1 MRLTSTQ
8 PTALWKHVASFSFLF
23 ALCFS
28 LAAQN
33 GCEDDA
39 GNIYGPYEELV
50 VSDDPCEN
58 FTCIPSA
65 FSFVWVSNSE
75 YLDDCGGDEENDEV
89 EGEDWADLIDWLEE
103 ICASNDT
110 LEVDV
115 DVELACE
122 ALALIEACDNGS
134 EEACAELE
142 ALWDEFGNLWDD
154 EEEEE
159 EEEDDEEDD
168 EEEDD
173 EEDEEGED
181 DGDDDLDEEDW
192 LDLMDWLE
200 EICSSNDTLEGDI
213 EVEMACAALELI
225 EACADGEEAACEE
238 LEMLLEDLW
247 DDEEGGD
254 DDEENDDEEGEDDD
268 EENDDEEGEDDDEE
282 DDDEEGENDDE
293 ENDDDEEG
301 EDDGEFDEEDLEA
314 LIEWLEEICGSNVP
328 NDLGID
334 PDMACGILE
343 LIEACADGNEEA
355 CEELEMLLEELED
368 LWDEEDEDDDEEEED
383 DEDEC
388 EVEFE
393 FEQALDED
401 GVPLPYNIV
410 AYVDEP
416 EADTYYF
423 WSFGD
428 GNESDEPNPTHIYEE
443 VGNYEVCLT
452 VTQMV
457 GNFLECTATHC
468 DTLMI
473 DMDGLVRQ
481 QLVLNILFPGQTIN
495 AVVEQDLTLDVH
507 PNPAADAFRIRA
519 EAGIESAVVRTMD
532 GRWVGRW
539 VSNGLQTIEVPCH
552 AWSTGAYVLEVR
564 TAEGVMRSRVLVRH

>member
-1 MRLTSTQ
+1 MHLNPTSS
-8 PTALWKHVASFSFLF
+8 TALWKHVASLSFLF

-75 YLDDCGGDEENDEV
+75 YLDDCGGDENDEAD
-89 EGEDWADLIDWLEE
+89 GEDLAELIQWLEE
-103 ICASNDT
+103 ICASGDS
-110 LEVDV
+110 LEVDF
-115 DVELACE
+115 DVEEAC
-122 ALALIEACDNGS
+122 AVLALIEACDNGS
-134 EEACAELE
+134 EEACLELDMLLDE
-142 ALWDEFGNLWDD
+142 FEDLWDNEGDND
-154 EEEEE
+154 
-159 EEEDDEEDD
+159 
-168 EEEDD
+168 
-173 EEDEEGED
+173 EDEEG
-181 DGDDDLDEEDW
+181 
-192 LDLMDWLE
+192 
-200 EICSSNDTLEGDI
+200 
-213 EVEMACAALELI
+213 
-225 EACADGEEAACEE
+225 DGE
-238 LEMLLEDLW
+238 
-247 DDEEGGD
+247 
-254 DDEENDDEEGEDDD
+254 DDEEGEDDD
-268 EENDDEEGEDDDEE
+268 EEEDEEEGDDD
-282 DDDEEGENDDE
+282 DG
-293 ENDDDEEG
+293 G
-301 EDDGEFDEEDLEA
+301 EDDGEEDDGAFDEEDLEA

-343 LIEACADGNEEA
+343 LFEACANGSEEA
-355 CEELEMLLEELED
+355 CLELDGLLDEFED
-368 LWDEEDEDDDEEEED
+368 LWDDEEEDEEEGENDEEEGEDDDEQDDEEGENDEEDDEEGENEDEEDDDEEEAD
-383 DEDEC
+383 NEC

-393 FEQALDED
+393 FEQAMDED

-428 GNESDEPNPTHIYEE
+428 GNESDEPNPTHIYDE

-457 GNFLECTATHC
+457 GNFLECTATYC

-481 QLVLNILFPGQTIN
+481 QLTLNVLFPGQTMS
-495 AVVEQDLTLDVH
+495 AVSEQTLNLNVF
-507 PNPAADAFRIRA
+507 PNPASEVLSVRVA
-519 EAGIESAVVRTMD
+519 AGIEAVEVRTTD
-532 GRWVGRW
+532 GRLVGQW
-539 VSNGLQTIEVPCH
+539 AGQNMQAFEVPCA
-552 AWSTGAYVLEVR
+552 AWPSGTYVMYVR
-564 TAEGVMRSRVLVRH
+564 TSEGEVRSRVLIQH

>member
-1 MRLTSTQ
+1 M
-8 PTALWKHVASFSFLF
+8 ASLSFLF

-28 LAAQN
+28 IAAQN

-75 YLDDCGGDEENDEV
+75 YLDDCGGDENDEAD
-89 EGEDWADLIDWLEE
+89 GEDLAELIGWLEE

-142 ALWDEFGNLWDD
+142 ALWDEFGNLWD
-154 EEEEE
+154 EEGGED
-159 EEEDDEEDD
+159 DDEEDD
-168 EEEDD
+168 E
-173 EEDEEGED
+173 
-181 DGDDDLDEEDW
+181 
-192 LDLMDWLE
+192 
-200 EICSSNDTLEGDI
+200 
-213 EVEMACAALELI
+213 
-225 EACADGEEAACEE
+225 
-238 LEMLLEDLW
+238 
-247 DDEEGGD
+247 
-254 DDEENDDEEGEDDD
+254 
-268 EENDDEEGEDDDEE
+268 EEGEDDDEE
-282 DDDEEGENDDE
+282 DDGEL
-293 ENDDDEEG
+293 
-301 EDDGEFDEEDLEA
+301 DEEDLEA

-343 LIEACADGNEEA
+343 LIEACANGSEEA
-355 CEELEMLLEELED
+355 CLELDGLLDEFED
-368 LWDEEDEDDDEEEED
+368 LWDDGEEDEEDGENDEEEGEDDDEEDDEEGENDEEDDEEDDEEGENEDEEDDDEEEAD
-383 DEDEC
+383 NEC

-393 FEQALDED
+393 FEQAMDED

-428 GNESDEPNPTHIYEE
+428 GNESDEPNPTHIYDQ

-452 VTQMV
+452 VTQVM
-457 GNFLECTATHC
+457 GNLFTCTAVYC

-481 QLVLNILFPGQTIN
+481 QLTLNVLFPGQTIS
-495 AVVEQDLTLDVH
+495 AVSEQTLNLNVF
-507 PNPAADAFRIRA
+507 PNPASEVLSVRVA
-519 EAGIESAVVRTMD
+519 AGIEAVEVRTTD
-532 GRWVGRW
+532 GRLVGQW
-539 VSNGLQTIEVPCH
+539 AGQNMQAFEVPCG
-552 AWSTGAYVLEVR
+552 AWPSGAYVMHVR
-564 TAEGVMRSRVLVRH
+564 TSEGEVRSRVLIQH

>member
-1 MRLTSTQ
+1 MRLNPTLS
-8 PTALWKHVASFSFLF
+8 TALWKHVASLSFLF

-75 YLDDCGGDEENDEV
+75 YLDDCGGDENDEAD
-89 EGEDWADLIDWLEE
+89 GEDLAELIEWLEE

-154 EEEEE
+154 EEGED
-159 EEEDDEEDD
+159 DDEEDD
-168 EEEDD
+168 EEE
-173 EEDEEGED
+173 GED
-181 DGDDDLDEEDW
+181 DGDDNLDEEDW
-192 LDLMDWLE
+192 LELMAWLE
-200 EICSSNDTLEGDI
+200 EICASNDTLEVDI
-213 EVEMACAALELI
+213 DVEMACAALELV
-225 EACADGEEAACEE
+225 EACADGDEAACEE

-247 DDEEGGD
+247 
-254 DDEENDDEEGEDDD
+254 NDEEGEDDD
-268 EENDDEEGEDDDEE
+268 EEGEDD
-282 DDDEEGENDDE
+282 GE
-293 ENDDDEEG
+293 

-314 LIEWLEEICGSNVP
+314 LIEWLEEVCGSNVP

-343 LIEACADGNEEA
+343 LIEACANGSEEA
-355 CEELEMLLEELED
+355 CLELDGLLDEFED
-368 LWDEEDEDDDEEEED
+368 LWDDEEEDDEEGENDEEDDEEGENEDEEDDDEEEAD
-383 DEDEC
+383 NEC

-393 FEQALDED
+393 FEQAMDED

-428 GNESDEPNPTHIYEE
+428 GNESDEPNPTHIYDE

-452 VTQMV
+452 VTQVM
-457 GNFLECTATHC
+457 GNLFTCTTTYC

-481 QLVLNILFPGQTIN
+481 QLTLNVLFPGQTIN
-495 AVVEQDLTLDVH
+495 SVSEQTLNLNVF
-507 PNPAADAFRIRA
+507 PNPASEVLSVRVA
-519 EAGIESAVVRTMD
+519 AGIEAVEVRTTD
-532 GRWVGRW
+532 GRLVGQW
-539 VSNGLQTIEVPCH
+539 AGQNMQAFEVPCA
-552 AWSTGAYVLEVR
+552 AWPSGAYVMQVR
-564 TAEGVMRSRVLVRH
+564 TSEGEVRSRVLIQH

>member
-1 MRLTSTQ
+1 MIASLRFTPHTTTGKAPLRRGFFVPGDNLSGRPRVCQGRDRFIGFAEICRTMRLISTQ
-8 PTALWKHVASFSFLF
+8 PTALWKHVASLSFLF

-39 GNIYGPYEELV
+39 GNIYGPYEELL

-75 YLDDCGGDEENDEV
+75 YLDDCGGDEEDDEV

-154 EEEEE
+154 EEEE
-159 EEEDDEEDD
+159 DDDEEEDD

-173 EEDEEGED
+173 DEDEEGED

-192 LDLMDWLE
+192 LELMDWLE

-213 EVEMACAALELI
+213 DVEMACAALELI
-225 EACADGEEAACEE
+225 EACADGDEAACEE

-247 DDEEGGD
+247 DDEEGED
-254 DDEENDDEEGEDDD
+254 DDEEDDDEEGEDDD
-268 EENDDEEGEDDDEE
+268 EENDDEEGEDDDAE
-282 DDDEEGENDDE
+282 DD
-293 ENDDDEEG
+293 
-301 EDDGEFDEEDLEA
+301 
-314 LIEWLEEICGSNVP
+314 
-328 NDLGID
+328 
-334 PDMACGILE
+334 
-343 LIEACADGNEEA
+343 
-355 CEELEMLLEELED
+355 
-368 LWDEEDEDDDEEEED
+368 EDEDEEEEEA
-383 DEDEC
+383 EDEC

-457 GNFLECTATHC
+457 GNFLECAATHC

-481 QLVLNILFPGQTIN
+481 QLVLNIMSG
-495 AVVEQDLTLDVH
+495 
-507 PNPAADAFRIRA
+507 
-519 EAGIESAVVRTMD
+519 
-532 GRWVGRW
+532 
-539 VSNGLQTIEVPCH
+539 
-552 AWSTGAYVLEVR
+552 
-564 TAEGVMRSRVLVRH
+564 

>member
-213 EVEMACAALELI
+213 DVEMACAALELI

-247 DDEEGGD
+247 DDEEG
-254 DDEENDDEEGEDDD
+254 EDDD

-282 DDDEEGENDDE
+282 DDDEEGEDDDE

-383 DEDEC
+383 EEEEEAEDEC

-539 VSNGLQTIEVPCH
+539 VSNGLQTMEVPCH
-552 AWSTGAYVLEVR
+552 AWPTGAYVLEVR

>member
-213 EVEMACAALELI
+213 DVEMACAALELI

-247 DDEEGGD
+247 
-254 DDEENDDEEGEDDD
+254 DDEEGEDDD

-368 LWDEEDEDDDEEEED
+368 LWDEEDEDDDEEEGD

-539 VSNGLQTIEVPCH
+539 VSNGLQTMEVPCH
-552 AWSTGAYVLEVR
+552 AWPTGAYVLEVR